1 MHRYGYFEQFDERT
15 ARVYRF
21 VEVALGWAY
30 SFTANL
36 IKKMVN
42 APARVLEIGPGT
54 GVLANRLSGLG
65 YHVVGV
71 DVSMAMLKRGHGRF
85 WRPDFIN
92 GGSWALPVI
101 DDSFDVAVTVFTL
114 HHWGDHGSSM
124 VNVVRVLK
132 PGGVFI
138 VVEADGDLFGRVIS
152 HSCTAKCLSY
162 SARYFNSVTIRRRF
176 PLIIAI
182 AKEPRKELAKP

>member
-1 MHRYGYFEQFDERT
+1 
-15 ARVYRF
+15 VYRF

-36 IKKMVN
+36 IRKIVN

-101 DDSFDVAVTVFTL
+101 DDSFDVAMTVFTL
-114 HHWGDHGSSM
+114 HHWGDHELSM

>member
-114 HHWGDHGSSM
+114 HHWGDHESSM

-138 VVEADGDLFGRVIS
+138 VVEADGDLFGRVTS

-162 SARYFNSVTIRRRF
+162 STRYFNSVTIRRRF